1 MFENCWVLVLVAVGV
16 LGPLAS
22 INLKIT
28 ISSNP
33 PPKKKKNPTR
43 KIVWC
48 RTCTLTMVLTCY
60 SIGHVRIDLFL
71 PEHPLSVLHFT
82 RVP

>member
-33 PPKKKKNPTR
+33 PPKKKKPNKKNCMVQNMHLDNGTNLLFHRTR
-43 KIVWC
+43 
-48 RTCTLTMVLTCY
+48 
-60 SIGHVRIDLFL
+60 
-71 PEHPLSVLHFT
+71 
-82 RVP
+82 

>member
-33 PPKKKKNPTR
+33 PPKKKKTQQE
-43 KIVWC
+43 K
-48 RTCTLTMVLTCY
+48 LY
-60 SIGHVRIDLFL
+60 DA
-71 PEHPLSVLHFT
+71 EHAP
-82 RVP
+82 